1 MGIISKIIQNFQKSR
16 HRPLTDF
23 AHPFCPYFTENFYR
37 FMHNFGRCFCPR
49 FSQKPLQLKGYF
61 KVARA
66 IFPPLFTP
74 KFFSRQ
80 AFSNTASLAIA
91 QLPPPCTDASMSVF
105 RHTPLPQTQQPH
117 RQPFPLKRVEFASKL
132 QEKIYAANAAEHRE
146 NFAARK
152 IQPRPAVRPDMTE
165 CGTAQKNAYLSNFKT
180 TAAETANM
188 PARFTLKQY
197 RRVQNAAQPA
207 CRRIRLNSDLS

>member
-1 MGIISKIIQNFQKSR
+1 M
-16 HRPLTDF
+16 TDF

-37 FMHNFGRCFCPR
+37 FMHNLRRCFCPR
-49 FSQKPLQLKGYF
+49 FSQKKPCNLKVILRLQRRFFRLSL
-61 KVARA
+61 RQN
-66 IFPPLFTP
+66 
-74 KFFSRQ
+74 FFSHQ
-80 AFSNTASLAIA
+80 AFSNTAALAIA

-117 RQPFPLKRVEFASKL
+117 RQPSPLKRVEFASKL
-132 QEKIYAANAAEHRE
+132 QEKIHAANIAELRK

-180 TAAETANM
+180 TAAETANT
-188 PARFTLKQY
+188 PARFALKQY
-197 RRVQNAAQPA
+197 RRVQNAAQTA
-207 CRRIRLNSDLS
+207 CRRDLLNSDLS

>member
-1 MGIISKIIQNFQKSR
+1 
-16 HRPLTDF
+16 
-23 AHPFCPYFTENFYR
+23 
-37 FMHNFGRCFCPR
+37 MHNLRRYFCSR

-74 KFFSRQ
+74 KFFSHQ
-80 AFSNTASLAIA
+80 VFSNTAALAIA

-105 RHTPLPQTQQPH
+105 RHMPLPQTQQPH
-117 RQPFPLKRVEFASKL
+117 RQPSPLKRVEFASKL
-132 QEKIYAANAAEHRE
+132 QEKIHAANAAEHRE

-165 CGTAQKNAYLSNFKT
+165 CGTAQKNAHLSNFET

-197 RRVQNAAQPA
+197 RRVQNAAQTA

>member
-1 MGIISKIIQNFQKSR
+1 M
-16 HRPLTDF
+16 TDF

-37 FMHNFGRCFCPR
+37 FMHNLRRCFCHR
-49 FSQKPLQLKGYF
+49 FSQKTLQLKGYF

-74 KFFSRQ
+74 KFFSHQ
-80 AFSNTASLAIA
+80 AFSNTAALAIA

-117 RQPFPLKRVEFASKL
+117 RQPSPLKWVEFASKL
-132 QEKIYAANAAEHRE
+132 QEKLHAANAAEHSE
-146 NFAARK
+146 NFAALK
-152 IQPRPAVRPDMTE
+152 IQPRPAVRTDMTE

-180 TAAETANM
+180 TAAETANT
-188 PARFTLKQY
+188 PARFALKQY
-197 RRVQNAAQPA
+197 RRVQNAAQTA